1 MAHSAPPPSAPS
13 FHPSPSR
20 PTLALPPGACD
31 AHCHVF
37 GPQQRFAFAPARTF
51 TPSDAPKETLFAL
64 HALLGIERCVVV
76 QSNAH
81 GVDNAAT
88 EDAIAAKGGAYRGVA
103 LLPTDVTDAELR
115 RLDAAGFRGV
125 RFNFM
130 KHLGAATPI
139 DAVLALA
146 ARLAMLGW
154 HLQIHCESALIAELA
169 APLKRSPVPVVI
181 DHMGRIDAS
190 LGLDQP
196 DFRALLRLLQD
207 ERFWVKVSGS
217 ERSSRSGPPYDD
229 AVPFAQRLVS
239 EFGDRTLWGTDWPHP
254 NLAGPVP
261 DDGVLVDL
269 LARMAPSASQR
280 QALLVDNPQRLY
292 RFSDPQ
298 A

>member
-1 MAHSAPPPSAPS
+1 M
-13 FHPSPSR
+13 
-20 PTLALPPGACD
+20 
-31 AHCHVF
+31 F
-37 GPQQRFAFAPARTF
+37 GPQQRFAFSPQRTF
-51 TPSDAPKETLFAL
+51 TPADAPKEKLFAL

-81 GVDNAAT
+81 GYDNAAT

-103 LLPTDVTDAELR
+103 LLPTDVADSELR

-130 KHLGAATPI
+130 RHLGAAASI
-139 DAVLALA
+139 DDVLALA
-146 ARLAMLGW
+146 ARLVDLDW
-154 HLQIHCESALIAELA
+154 HLQIHCESSLIEPLAE
-169 APLKRSPVPVVI
+169 PLKRSPVPVVI
-181 DHMGRIDAS
+181 DHMGRVDAS
-190 LGLDQP
+190 LGVDQP
-196 DFRALLRLLQD
+196 NFQALLRLLRD

-217 ERSSRSGPPYDD
+217 ERSSRGGPPFDD
-229 AVPFAQRLVS
+229 AIPFAQRLVG

-261 DDGVLVDL
+261 DDGLLVDL
-269 LARMAPSASQR
+269 LARIAPTAAQR

-292 RFSDPQ
+292 RFASPQ